1 MLSLPL
7 SLGRTISRVH
17 QSLLLTLTPIFIL
30 GEHGPDNMGR
40 KWVYGRKLNRK
51 LQKYYRKIQLPRKAK
66 YKPYFDPTISP
77 KHTRAWVLDKGAL
90 PTTQELKLYD
100 ILSHHESRSGA
111 ATPDLTPKSE
121 IGLKTS

>member
-40 KWVYGRKLNRK
+40 KWVYGRKVFTAVNATVNMTVNSRNITE
-51 LQKYYRKIQLPRKAK
+51 KYNCPEKQSINHILTQHHVY
-66 YKPYFDPTISP
+66 
-77 KHTRAWVLDKGAL
+77 VL
-90 PTTQELKLYD
+90 
-100 ILSHHESRSGA
+100 
-111 ATPDLTPKSE
+111 
-121 IGLKTS
+121 